1 MVLVEPLQQ
10 KIVGDPSEAP
20 KPLTEK
26 LVFVPTWVSPIVEG
40 RYLVQAA
47 GVGCRDRRGVR
58 AGGLG
63 FKW

>member
-26 LVFVPTWVSPIVEG
+26 LVFVPTWVSPIVE
-40 RYLVQAA
+40 AA
-47 GVGCRDRRGVR
+47 TWYRRQGWVVGI
-58 AGGLG
+58 GGG
-63 FKW
+63 